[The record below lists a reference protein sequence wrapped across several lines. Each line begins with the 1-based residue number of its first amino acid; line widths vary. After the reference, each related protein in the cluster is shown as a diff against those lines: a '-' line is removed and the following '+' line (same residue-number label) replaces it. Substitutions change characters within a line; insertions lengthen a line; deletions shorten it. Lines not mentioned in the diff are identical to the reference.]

1 MIFYINSLINISVSI
16 MQSSIEKHFE
26 NIIKNNESINDLLNT
41 WNSKDNKKAL
51 DKILKKFSS
60 SRKKKGSKK
69 GPKKAH
75 SAYLYFCQAER
86 PKIKKDKSELS
97 PTEILSECG
106 TRWSLIKD
114 KPKMIK
120 KYQDLAD
127 KDKDRYKKEMETFIP
142 DESESSDD
150 EKPKKKRKS
159 NGLKKNKTAFL
170 FFSSDERQKIKD
182 EGLEIS
188 AKEILTE
195 IGGRWKVFQE
205 SNPNGVKKY
214 EQMASEDKIRYEN
227 EKNNLVSPPETSDEV
242 ENSEVVEEKVDK
254 PKPKRSNGYVN
265 FCKEKRPEVKE
276 ENSDV
281 SAANIN
287 SILSKIWK
295 ELSEE
300 DKAGYNTN

>member
-1 MIFYINSLINISVSI
+1 
-16 MQSSIEKHFE
+16 
-26 NIIKNNESINDLLNT
+26 
-41 WNSKDNKKAL
+41 
-51 DKILKKFSS
+51 
-60 SRKKKGSKK
+60 
-69 GPKKAH
+69 
-75 SAYLYFCQAER
+75 
-86 PKIKKDKSELS
+86 
-97 PTEILSECG
+97 
-106 TRWSLIKD
+106 
-114 KPKMIK
+114 MIK

-127 KDKDRYKKEMETFIP
+127 KDKDRYKKEMETFTP
-142 DESESSDD
+142 DESESDD
-150 EKPKKKRKS
+150 EKSKSKSKSKKS

-205 SNPNGVKKY
+205 SNPNGLKKY
-214 EQMASEDKIRYEN
+214 EQMAAEDKIRYEN
-227 EKNNLVSPPETSDEV
+227 EKNNLVSQPETSDEV
-242 ENSEVVEEKVDK
+242 ENSEVVEEKVE
-254 PKPKRSNGYVN
+254 KPKRSNGYVN